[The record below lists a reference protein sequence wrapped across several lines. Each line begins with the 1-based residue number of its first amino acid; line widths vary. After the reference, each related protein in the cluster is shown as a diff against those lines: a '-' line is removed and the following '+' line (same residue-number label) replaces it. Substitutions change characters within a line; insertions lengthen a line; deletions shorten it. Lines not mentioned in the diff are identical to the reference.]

1 MHGPRIRR
9 LRARCMLARDDGRA
23 SRCCGRS
30 WLVDGWVQRRT
41 PCVTG
46 RLSVS
51 CWQRRAPPRA
61 TAGRTDPDVVS
72 VSTHD
77 RPLQGTG
84 RLIAMDMK
92 SAVSR
97 ELRRRGQARPA
108 PLTSDDDDSE
118 SSDLEVEKPEAA
130 ALLRGAEALR
140 PCGKWLQSSNN
151 RSAACAVA
159 SAVSGVVF
167 VCTGHPHLAVK
178 CCVSFALLS
187 IFCGLPQSDE
197 DQAKEDKLLR
207 QLHKSGM

>member
-1 MHGPRIRR
+1 LQTH
-9 LRARCMLARDDGRA
+9 AR
-23 SRCCGRS
+23 
-30 WLVDGWVQRRT
+30 
-41 PCVTG
+41 
-46 RLSVS
+46 
-51 CWQRRAPPRA
+51 WQPDPEWQLPD
-61 TAGRTDPDVVS
+61 GRTDIAHAR
-72 VSTHD
+72 STTASAGH
-77 RPLQGTG
+77 
-84 RLIAMDMK
+84 RLITMDMK

-97 ELRRRGQARPA
+97 ELRRRGDVAA
-108 PLTSDDDDSE
+108 ALTSDDDSDDDSD
-118 SSDLEVEKPEAA
+118 SSSSGLEEDPETT
-130 ALLRGAEALR
+130 ALLRGAGASAASAARSHTAPRLQWAGALR
-140 PCGKWLQSSNN
+140 SCGKWLQSSNN